1 MTTPAAET
9 QCYHSD
15 TRRDGAHEQDFPLP
29 PPELIHLTL
38 AWTQGAISAFLCSSV
53 LTQLILSTAHPSGP
67 RASLLVQWKQKGREV
82 TMSCCTHHTCTH
94 CPSDLPW
101 LHSPSSETNRLKC
114 IARVE
119 AAWKLPTLPYHGLQG
134 RATLC
139 CKQFSFGMLA
149 TYEPLGITTISI
161 PINITTELW
170 QLGEAPGDPISP
182 DHPTISPCTLISPAP
197 CAHQPLAGRAA
208 WRAEMALTLCK
219 HHCPT
224 TKTLVCCKHYS
235 HSKSKIR
242 YHASY
247 REENPN

>member
-67 RASLLVQWKQKGREV
+67 KASLLVQWKQKGREV
-82 TMSCCTHHTCTH
+82 TMSCCTHHTCCS

-114 IARVE
+114 IARAE

-197 CAHQPLAGRAA
+197 CAHQSPAVISSPSRREWGDTTGQVEKKERVLLEPGFTVWVFATR
-208 WRAEMALTLCK
+208 TLQR
-219 HHCPT
+219 
-224 TKTLVCCKHYS
+224 L
-235 HSKSKIR
+235 
-242 YHASY
+242 
-247 REENPN
+247 